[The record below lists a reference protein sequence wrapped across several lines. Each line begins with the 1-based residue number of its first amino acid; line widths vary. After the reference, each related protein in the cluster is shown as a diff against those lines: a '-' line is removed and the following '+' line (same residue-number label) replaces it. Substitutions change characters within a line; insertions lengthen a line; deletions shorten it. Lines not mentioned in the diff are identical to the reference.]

1 MHCLNFML
9 NLCRVWALKT
19 RGNHWN
25 PVAFQTRIASLL
37 KMSKFYQFLCV
48 GLTTSQCVLIRL
60 IRALATN
67 TVGSGLA
74 VQHTASSHS
83 DVVCCSTVDSIL
95 LSSSLFNLWRGDPWS
110 AAQLHVIFQRR
121 TVQLLLLP
129 TRSSSLNHTLH
140 ASLFHLY
147 IFSKFHSIIPVFFF
161 NILFGCWCLC
171 SVWSH
176 ASAHWLH
183 CLRVLGTSRNIRIFD
198 TIP

>member
-9 NLCRVWALKT
+9 NLCRVWTFK
-19 RGNHWN
+19 RRCNHWN

-110 AAQLHVIFQRR
+110 PAQLHVIFQRR
-121 TVQLLLLP
+121 TVQSLLLP
-129 TRSSSLNHTLH
+129 TRSSSPNHTFCTH
-140 ASLFHLY
+140 HC
-147 IFSKFHSIIPVFFF
+147 SIYTFFQNFIP
-161 NILFGCWCLC
+161 
-171 SVWSH
+171 
-176 ASAHWLH
+176 
-183 CLRVLGTSRNIRIFD
+183 
-198 TIP
+198 